1 MGREQLPRLVAALA
15 ARRFADGPTACLLGA
30 LTMRGLALA
39 FSPPEKNLEEI
50 AGIQE
55 ALREAQVLDAAQGR
69 NLLRAGCRSESTSDD
84 PPALLPPE
92 W

>member
-1 MGREQLPRLVAALA
+1 MVAALP

-55 ALREAQVLDAAQGR
+55 ALREAQVTSGIPCAGTESALGR
-69 NLLRAGCRSESTSDD
+69 MSFRRSPS
-84 PPALLPPE
+84 A
-92 W
+92 